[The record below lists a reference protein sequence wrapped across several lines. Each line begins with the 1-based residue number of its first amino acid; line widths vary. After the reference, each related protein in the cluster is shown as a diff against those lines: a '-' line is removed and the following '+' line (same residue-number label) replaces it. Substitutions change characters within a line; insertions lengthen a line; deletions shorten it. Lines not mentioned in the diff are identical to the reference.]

1 MSDRTRVNRR
11 LEMATAHETNH
22 RPERLGQYIKRMGI
36 SMAEFGSQLGVTR
49 ETVRAWCAMEYLPSL
64 RRVSEIERLTSG
76 AVTARSFY
84 EDDVLDSLQA
94 LNNAR
99 RGA

>member
-1 MSDRTRVNRR
+1 M
-11 LEMATAHETNH
+11 TNTNG
-22 RPERLGQYIKRMGI
+22 RPERLPTYIKRMGI
-36 SMAEFGSQLGVTR
+36 SMAEIRAQLGVTR
-49 ETVRAWCAMEYLPSL
+49 ETVRAWCNMEYLPSL

-84 EDDVLDSLQA
+84 SDDVLDSLE
-94 LNNAR
+94 LESR